1 MRLTC
6 FDDELDDLA
15 LAGNHLGKPGQ
26 EIKFSKNVYTSL
38 WNWECIVAYIWKLLL
53 TKVVRFST

>member
-38 WNWECIVAYIWKLLL
+38 
-53 TKVVRFST
+53 